1 MNCQECLE
9 ELSTASLREMQS
21 DSPVMQHC
29 ATCPDCSRLTTRL
42 REREYEA
49 ATLLNNLPPMSS
61 PLSVAEGAAAVSNR
75 RRVGQFVVMLSGIAG
90 AIIIWVVGAT
100 TIIPAMRSIPAFD
113 DGQAGGRL
121 RTETIALSCLSAEQA
136 GDIINPYVR
145 SHGSTYYTPSPGLPA
160 ITVRGTA
167 DELARSRDLI
177 AEFEH
182 NPSTVCQNSLA
193 GLRGKL
199 EKIVDTLSL
208 IDVRPAVAPSV
219 APITGAAPTTG
230 VAPAPTRK

>member
-1 MNCQECLE
+1 MNCQQCLE
-9 ELSTASLREMQS
+9 ELSTASLREMQP

-29 ATCPDCSRLTTRL
+29 ATCADCSRLTTML

-49 ATLLNNLPPMSS
+49 ATLLNSLPPMSS

-75 RRVGQFVVMLSGIAG
+75 RRVGRFVVMLSGIAG

-100 TIIPAMRSIPAFD
+100 TILPALKSIPGVEG
-113 DGQAGGRL
+113 GQAAGGL
-121 RTETIALSCLSAEQA
+121 RTETIALSCLSAQQA

-145 SHGSTYYTPSPGLPA
+145 SRGSNYYMPSSGIPA
-160 ITVRGTA
+160 ITVRGTP

-182 NPSTVCQNSLA
+182 NPTTVCANPVA
-193 GLRGKL
+193 GLKGKQKL
-199 EKIVDTLSL
+199 ADTLSI
-208 IDVRPAVAPSV
+208 IDVKPVIAPDV
-219 APITGAAPTTG
+219 APTTT
-230 VAPAPTRK
+230 VAPAPTKK